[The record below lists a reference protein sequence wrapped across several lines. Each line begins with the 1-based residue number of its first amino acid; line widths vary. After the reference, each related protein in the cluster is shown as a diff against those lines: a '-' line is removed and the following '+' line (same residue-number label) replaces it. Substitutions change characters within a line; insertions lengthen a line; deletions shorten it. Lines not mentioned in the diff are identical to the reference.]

1 MMKFIFVNL
10 KRFDIPREIGG
21 ICETDNPVLWVKKI
35 MKESAGIK
43 GTKLIYLLP
52 EALIIPAVEEK
63 PENIEIG
70 SQSVYREDIEPG
82 GNFGAFT
89 SQFPATAAAYYGCI
103 WSMIGHSE
111 ERKDKDNLI
120 LNEQIKCADNAG
132 LKILYCVGE
141 KQEELGRKYDVIK
154 SQLAIGLRN
163 IKGKVVIGYEPVWAI
178 GPRRTPPDAD
188 YIADISK
195 FIKRTVKK
203 EYGYEPLVVYGGG
216 LKVENAAEIASI
228 NSIDGGLIALTYF
241 TGNIGFSVNGL
252 KKIIQKYLEV

>member
-52 EALIIPAVEEK
+52 EALIIPAVENK
-63 PENIEIG
+63 PDNIEIG
-70 SQSVYREDIEPG
+70 SQSVYREDIKKG

-89 SQFPATAAAYYGCI
+89 SQFPATAAVYYGCT
-103 WSMIGHSE
+103 WTMIGHSE
-111 ERKDKDNLI
+111 ERKDKNSLI
-120 LNEQIKCADNAG
+120 LNKQIKCAENAG

-141 KQEELGRKYDVIK
+141 KREELSRKYDIIEK
-154 SQLAIGLRN
+154 QLTEGLEDV
-163 IKGKVVIGYEPVWAI
+163 KGKVVVGYEPVWAI
-178 GPRRTPPDAD
+178 GPKTTPPTVD

-195 FIKRTVKK
+195 FIKKIVKEK
-203 EYGYEPLVVYGGG
+203 FNYEPKVVYGGG
-216 LKVENAAEIASI
+216 LKEENASIIASVGTV
-228 NSIDGGLIALTYF
+228 DGGLIALTRF
-241 TGNIGFSVNGL
+241 TGEIGFHIDEL
-252 KKIIQKYLEV
+252 KRIIQKYLEV

>member
-10 KRFDIPREIGG
+10 KRFDIPREKGG
-21 ICETDNPVLWVKKI
+21 ICDTGNPVLWIKKI

-43 GTKLIYLLP
+43 GARLIYFLP

-70 SQSVYREDIEPG
+70 SQSVYREDLEPG

-89 SQFPATAAAYYGCI
+89 SQFPAIAAAYYGCT

-111 ERKDKDNLI
+111 ERKDKDNKI
-120 LNEQIKCADNAG
+120 LNQQIKCADNIG

-141 KQEELGRKYDVIK
+141 KKEELGRKYDVIK
-154 SQLAIGLRN
+154 SQLAMGLRN
-163 IKGKVVIGYEPVWAI
+163 IKGEVVIGYEPVWAI
-178 GPRRTPPDAD
+178 GPGRTPPGAD
-188 YIADISK
+188 FIANISK

-203 EYGYEPLVVYGGG
+203 EYGYEPRVVYGGG

-228 NSIDGGLIALTYF
+228 DSIDGGLIALTHF
-241 TGNIGFSVNGL
+241 TGNVGFSTDGL
-252 KKIIQKYLEV
+252 KKIIKKYLEV